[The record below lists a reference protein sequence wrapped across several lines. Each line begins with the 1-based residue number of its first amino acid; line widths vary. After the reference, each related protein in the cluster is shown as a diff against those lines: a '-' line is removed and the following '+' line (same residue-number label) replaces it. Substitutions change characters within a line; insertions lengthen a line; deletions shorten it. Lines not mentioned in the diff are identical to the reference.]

1 MRVQDVMTDQV
12 LTVSPGIAAED
23 AWNTMRMRRIHH
35 LVVTRA
41 GRIVGLLSDSDV
53 GGEKGALTRKNRT
66 AGDLMTAKVLTA
78 SPTMPIRKAANLMR
92 GRSIGCL
99 VVVDGARIVGIVT
112 VADLLELI
120 GRGIDPPVAA
130 APRPALNHR
139 VPHRKQHRAT
149 GVW

>member
-1 MRVQDVMTDQV
+1 MRVQDVMTNRV
-12 LTVSPGIAAED
+12 HTVSPGITAED
-23 AWNTMRMRRIHH
+23 AWNMMRLRRIHH
-35 LVVTRA
+35 LVVTQA
-41 GRIVGLLSDSDV
+41 NAIVGLLSERDL
-53 GGEKGALTRKNRT
+53 GGAKGTRTRENQT
-66 AGDLMTAKVLTA
+66 VADLMTAKVLTVL
-78 SPTMPIRKAANLMR
+78 PTTPVRKAANMMR
-92 GRSIGCL
+92 GQSVGCL

-130 APRPALNHR
+130 AQRPTLNHR

>member
-12 LTVSPGIAAED
+12 HTVSPGIAADD

-41 GRIVGLLSDSDV
+41 DRIVGLLSDGDM
-53 GGEKGALTRKNRT
+53 GGEGGALTRKNRT
-66 AGDLMTAKVLTA
+66 AGDLMTEKVLTV

-112 VADLLELI
+112 AADLLTLI

-130 APRPALNHR
+130 APRPTLNHR